1 MKDHIQQ
8 LKSVGACQ
16 EAVTWA
22 DQFSDMQ
29 AVWDNCERGDWLL
42 WLLGRLSGEP
52 ESDKRKQVVFIAAQ
66 CAREVLPIFEK
77 CYPDDKRVRECI
89 EACEAYSRGE
99 ITMKEL
105 RAKRSAAYAAGDAY
119 ADDAADAAAAADA
132 ANAAVVAA
140 AAGAAADAA
149 YASAA
154 AADAAARGKSMRKRC
169 ADIVR
174 QHHPKAPEFANRKND
189 KE

>member
-29 AVWDNCERGDWLL
+29 AVWGNCERGDWLL

-52 ESDKRKQVVFIAAQ
+52 ESDKRKQVVFVAAQ

-77 CYPDDKRVRECI
+77 RYPDDKRVRECI

-105 RAKRSAAYAAGDAY
+105 RAKRSAADAADDAY
-119 ADDAADAAAAADA
+119 AYAASAAAS
-132 ANAAVVAA
+132 
-140 AAGAAADAA
+140 AADAA

-154 AADAAARGKSMRKRC
+154 ASAAAADARKAMRKRC

>member
-29 AVWDNCERGDWLL
+29 AVWDNCGRGDWLL

-105 RAKRSAAYAAGDAY
+105 RAKRSAAAAY
-119 ADDAADAAAAADA
+119 ADAADAADAAAAAD
-132 ANAAVVAA
+132 NAAVVAA

-149 YASAA
+149 YAAAA
-154 AADAAARGKSMRKRC
+154 AADAAARGKAMRKRC